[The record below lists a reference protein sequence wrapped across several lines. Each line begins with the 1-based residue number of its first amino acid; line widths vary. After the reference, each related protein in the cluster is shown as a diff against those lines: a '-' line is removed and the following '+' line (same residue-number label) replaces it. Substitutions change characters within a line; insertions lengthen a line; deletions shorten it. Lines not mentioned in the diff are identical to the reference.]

1 MSAPTVDWEQV
12 KAEYIA
18 GDDSVTVRWLADK
31 YGVHY
36 TTIANHSRSEGWT
49 DARKVHRQQVANKTL
64 SRVSTTESELR
75 AKQLRVCDALLAKGL
90 AAMQSM
96 SPETFEQ
103 ARRAVET
110 ALREARAAAGIAE
123 RTEADDTI
131 RVIYDGGSG
140 TTPRAALGPVRNSEK
155 PESV

>member
-31 YGVHY
+31 HSVHH
-36 TTIANHSRSEGWT
+36 TTVSNHSRKDGWT
-49 DARKVHRQQVANKTL
+49 DARKMHRQQVASKTL
-64 SRVSTTESELR
+64 ASVSTTESELR
-75 AKQLRVCDALLAKGL
+75 AKQLRACSELMEKSLAGMR
-90 AAMQSM
+90 AM

-103 ARRAVET
+103 CRRGLET
-110 ALREARAAAGIAE
+110 AMREARAAAGIAE

-155 PESV
+155 SEPI